1 MKSDPNKCSPRRF
14 LQCLGGLLRS
24 FHSQPLKT
32 GYVWGMG
39 CVSAVF
45 PGFWSPT
52 RFQHLFWSFLMAVSL
67 SRKFRDLRTSFFD
80 LWQSKSIK
88 ITRNCDRSIP
98 LLEEIIKTPKNSFRI
113 HRSSEIRSF
122 KVAKMSNQ
130 IWFLAPEILVRSV
143 HARAT
148 LIARFSG
155 TTQPF
160 SMIRLA
166 FWRGAC
172 ILRNYTW
179 LRVVCLGCL
188 RDISLNQ
195 TTIL

>member
-1 MKSDPNKCSPRRF
+1 MKSDPNKCSPRRLF
-14 LQCLGGLLRS
+14 QCLGGLLRS

-39 CVSAVF
+39 CLSAVF

-98 LLEEIIKTPKNSFRI
+98 LLEEILKTPKNSFRI
-113 HRSSEIRSF
+113 HRSSEIRPF
-122 KVAKMSNQ
+122 KVIRILSQ
-130 IWFLAPEILVRSV
+130 IWFLAPEILVRSMNKWT
-143 HARAT
+143 T
-148 LIARFSG
+148 LIARLSA

-160 SMIRLA
+160 STIRHA
-166 FWRGAC
+166 FWRGGC
-172 ILRNYTW
+172 TLWNCTW
-179 LRVVCLGCL
+179 LRDICLDCL
-188 RDISLNQ
+188 RS
-195 TTIL
+195 